1 MLSTHVPMVGFSTT
15 ATTSATQQGAWTGL
29 GLRTLTRL
37 CHASVSFLHAY
48 NFLAD
53 DTYLPYPTNSFILAV
68 FCDEDKIPPFV
79 NGTEPGTIDWE
90 EKKAGNPKR
99 WNAFQ
104 SRLTYTCPIGFVIE
118 VPGGRHD
125 EQQDPIPVDQES
137 FEVGFTYCYQ
147 ASQNIR
153 WNVGKMLCGSQ
164 SHSTGAM
171 SCQLAY
177 VR

>member
-1 MLSTHVPMVGFSTT
+1 M
-15 ATTSATQQGAWTGL
+15 
-29 GLRTLTRL
+29 
-37 CHASVSFLHAY
+37 
-48 NFLAD
+48 
-53 DTYLPYPTNSFILAV
+53 

-137 FEVGFTYCYQ
+137 FEVVFTYCYH
-147 ASQNIR
+147 ASQNNR
-153 WNVGKMLCGSQ
+153 WNVGKMLCGSR

-177 VR
+177 VS